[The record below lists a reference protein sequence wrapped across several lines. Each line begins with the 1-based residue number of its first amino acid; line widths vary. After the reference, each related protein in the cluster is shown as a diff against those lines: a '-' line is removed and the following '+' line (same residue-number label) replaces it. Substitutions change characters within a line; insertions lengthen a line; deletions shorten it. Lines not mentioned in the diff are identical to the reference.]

1 MPVQNRCE
9 ALAALRLSLRAS
21 LPRLR
26 TRVCSGRIERKVF
39 IVEFLNSK
47 KGLAIVGL
55 CVGVLVAVLAF
66 AGNPPN
72 MAICAACF
80 IRDTAGALKLH
91 AAEPVQYFRPEILG
105 FVAGSFLIA
114 IATKEYRSTAGSS
127 PMTRFILGF
136 IMMIG
141 ALIFLGCPLRMI
153 IRMSAGDL
161 NGWVGLI
168 GLAAGAI
175 TGAVFLK
182 QGFSLGRESDTNKVA
197 GMVLPIVLAVLF
209 VIGIAT
215 AVFAA
220 STEGP
225 GSKHAPWALA
235 LLVALI
241 IGALAQK
248 TRICFVGGIRNLF
261 LMKDFTLLLPIAGI
275 FVAMV
280 IYNIATGGFKLSFD
294 GQPIAHAQHL
304 WNILGLYAVGF
315 AGVLAG
321 GCPLRQMVLAGQGSS
336 DAAMTF
342 VGMLIGAAFAH
353 NFGLAGAAAAAATE
367 TTEAVVGGPSPTGQ
381 IVLVC
386 CIVVLFIIA
395 ATNLRRKKAA
405 PAAAATAA

>member
-1 MPVQNRCE
+1 M
-9 ALAALRLSLRAS
+9 
-21 LPRLR
+21 
-26 TRVCSGRIERKVF
+26 
-39 IVEFLNSK
+39 EFLNSK

-55 CVGVLVAVLAF
+55 AIGALVAVLAF

-80 IRDTAGALKLH
+80 IRDTAGAFKLH
-91 AAEPVQYFRPEILG
+91 GAEPVQYFRPEIVG
-105 FVAGSFLIA
+105 FICGSFLIA
-114 IATKEYRSTAGSS
+114 LATKEYRSTAGSS
-127 PMTRFILGF
+127 PMIRFALGV

-141 ALIFLGCPLRMI
+141 ALIFLGCPLRMV
-153 IRMSAGDL
+153 IRMAAGDL

-168 GLAAGAI
+168 GLVAGAI

-182 QGFSLGRESDTNKVA
+182 MGFSLGRESDTNNVA
-197 GMVLPIVLAVLF
+197 GSVLPIVLAILF
-209 VIGIAT
+209 VVGLAT
-215 AVFAA
+215 AVFVA

-225 GSKHAPWALA
+225 GSKHAPWALS

-241 IGALAQK
+241 IGAVAQK

-261 LMKDFTLLLPIAGI
+261 LMKDFTLLIPIAGI
-275 FVAMV
+275 FVIMLV
-280 IYNIATGGFKLSFD
+280 YSIATGGFKPSFD

-321 GCPLRQMVLAGQGSS
+321 GCPLRQMILAGQGSS

-342 VGMLIGAAFAH
+342 IGMLVGAAFAH

-367 TTEAVVGGPSPTGQ
+367 TTEAVVGGPSPAGQ
-381 IVLVC
+381 IVLIC
-386 CIVVLFIIA
+386 CIVVLFVIA
-395 ATNLRRKKAA
+395 ATNLRRRKDSN
-405 PAAAATAA
+405 

>member
-1 MPVQNRCE
+1 M
-9 ALAALRLSLRAS
+9 
-21 LPRLR
+21 
-26 TRVCSGRIERKVF
+26 
-39 IVEFLNSK
+39 EFLNSK
-47 KGLAIVGL
+47 AGLAVVGAL
-55 CVGVLVAVLAF
+55 VGALIAVLAF
-66 AGNPPN
+66 SGNPAN

-80 IRDTAGALKLH
+80 IRDIAGALKLH
-91 AAEPVQYFRPEILG
+91 EAAPVQYFRPEIVG
-105 FVAGSFLIA
+105 FVVGSFLIA

-127 PMTRFILGF
+127 PMVRFILGF

-161 NGWVGLI
+161 NAWVGLI

-182 QGFSLGRESDTNKVA
+182 QGFSLGRESDTGKVSGA
-197 GMVLPIVLAVLF
+197 VLPIVLVVLF
-209 VIGIAT
+209 IVGLAT

-225 GSKHAPWALA
+225 GSKHAPVFLS
-235 LLVALI
+235 LVIALI

-261 LMKDFTLLLPIAGI
+261 LMKDFTLLIPIAGI
-275 FVAMV
+275 FVIML
-280 IYNIATGGFKLSFD
+280 IYSIATGGFKLSFD
-294 GQPIAHAQHL
+294 GQPIAHSQQI

-336 DAAMTF
+336 DAAITF
-342 VGMLIGAAFAH
+342 VGMLVGAAFAH

-367 TTEAVVGGPSPTGQ
+367 TTAAVAGGPSPAGQ
-381 IVLVC
+381 IVLIC

-395 ATNLRRKKAA
+395 ALNLRRRKKVA
-405 PAAAATAA
+405 